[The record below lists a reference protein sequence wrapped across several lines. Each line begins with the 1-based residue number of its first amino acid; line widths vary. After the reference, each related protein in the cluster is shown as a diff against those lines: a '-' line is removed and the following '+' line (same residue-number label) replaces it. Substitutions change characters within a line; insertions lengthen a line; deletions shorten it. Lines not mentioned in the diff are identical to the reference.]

1 MDLSIYGLIISS
13 SENGMDRRL
22 GSRLLTLRTGKY
34 MLGLYLAVVEDY
46 DYYFILTTM
55 ERIVLTLMSSIV
67 IFDFSYSL
75 IFYDDTS

>member
-1 MDLSIYGLIISS
+1 MDLSIYGLIILS

-22 GSRLLTLRTGKY
+22 GSRLPTVRTGKY